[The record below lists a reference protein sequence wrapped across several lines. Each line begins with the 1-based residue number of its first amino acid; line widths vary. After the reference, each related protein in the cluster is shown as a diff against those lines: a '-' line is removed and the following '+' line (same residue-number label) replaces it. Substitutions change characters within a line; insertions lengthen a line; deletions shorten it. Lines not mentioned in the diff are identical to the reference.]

1 MEQENMKQA
10 EGLFVGSSVES
21 KRVLYTPSLFARTSL
36 LYLQE
41 VGTLKALAPHTS
53 SRDNLTSFLC
63 FVVREGEG
71 ELSYAGR
78 KYPLKQGD
86 VVFID
91 CKKSYAHSTGDKLWT
106 LSWCHFC
113 GNSLAGIYDKYIERG
128 GQPVFHPMEQ
138 TQSYARI
145 LQELY
150 TVAESED
157 YIRDM
162 RINTL
167 LNELIMHIMEES
179 WHPEL
184 HRDAPKR
191 SEVVKVKEYLDDHYK
206 ERITLDE
213 LAAIHYLSKFY
224 LAQIFKDAYGIT
236 VGNYVTEKRIAEA
249 KRLLRFGRN
258 DDRLL
263 TIQEVAQAVGYDD
276 MNYFCRTFKKTE
288 GMSPGEYRK
297 RW

>member
-1 MEQENMKQA
+1 MPEETNRA
-10 EGLFVGSSVES
+10 EGLFVGTSVES
-21 KRVLYTPSLFARTSL
+21 KRVLYTPSAFARTSL

-41 VGTLKALAPHTS
+41 VGTLKALAPHIS
-53 SRDNLTSFLC
+53 RRDNLTSYLC
-63 FVVREGEG
+63 FVVREGAG

-78 KYPLKQGD
+78 QYPLQQGD

-91 CKKSYAHSTGDKLWT
+91 CKNSYAHSTGDKLWT
-106 LSWCHFC
+106 LSWCHFF
-113 GNSLAGIYDKYIERG
+113 GAGLAGIYDKYIERG
-128 GQPVFHPMEQ
+128 GQPVFRPADQAAPYM
-138 TQSYARI
+138 RI

-150 TVAESED
+150 SVAESED

-167 LNELIMHIMEES
+167 LNELLMHIMEES

-206 ERITLDE
+206 ERVTLEE
-213 LAAIHYLSKFY
+213 LASVHFLSKFY
-224 LAQIFKDAYGIT
+224 LAQIFKDTYGIT

-258 DDRLL
+258 EGRLL
-263 TIQEVAQAVGYDD
+263 TIQEVAAAVGYED